1 MYGARIR
8 QGPEAKWMRAPFPHR
23 SPRLV
28 FTLPS
33 AALLMMVLVAG
44 DSAAAQTCPPIGEAE
59 SRCIEL
65 TADGTGEVSEVQL
78 SPGLA
83 TTFLFDSDVRADS
96 VLPENREHFEV
107 MDLGKRTLTLVPSE
121 RMRGKNPS
129 TVTVCFASNEAPAC
143 ATFRL
148 LLHPS
153 IGERQVRIF
162 RHPRP
167 VESIQAE
174 LKKSYA
180 ENARLQAELEQVH
193 AERGGPGG
201 LTGLFVS
208 GMVDTRGIHCSKAR
222 VVQRPG
228 NALSTLRIITC
239 RARGRMAVLVE
250 LQNDDA
256 APWMPQGAK
265 LTSPKGEELKGTV
278 WPPEPVRPGKPRT
291 VFIEVQAEDAQTD
304 GPFTLK
310 LWEADGPRTV
320 TLGNV
325 TFPALTEVP
334 GL

>member
-1 MYGARIR
+1 M
-8 QGPEAKWMRAPFPHR
+8 
-23 SPRLV
+23 
-28 FTLPS
+28 FTLLS

-44 DSAAAQTCPPIGEAE
+44 GSAAAQTCPPLGEAE
-59 SRCIEL
+59 GRCIEL
-65 TADGTGEVSEVQL
+65 TADGAGEVSEAQL

-121 RMRGKNPS
+121 RMLGKNPS

-174 LKKSYA
+174 LKKAYA
-180 ENARLQAELEQVH
+180 ESAKLQAELVQMRAEQG
-193 AERGGPGG
+193 EPGG
-201 LTGLFVS
+201 LTGMFVS
-208 GMVDTRGIHCSKAR
+208 GMVDTRGIHCSEVR

-228 NALSTLRIITC
+228 NALSALRIITC
-239 RARGRMAVLVE
+239 RARGRMVMLVD
-250 LQNDDA
+250 LKNDDA
-256 APWMPQGAK
+256 APWMPQGAR
-265 LTSPKGEELKGTV
+265 LTGPKGEELKGAV
-278 WPPEPVRPGKPRT
+278 WTPEPVRLGKSRPLY
-291 VFIEVQAEDAQTD
+291 IEVQAEDARTV

-325 TFPALTEVP
+325 AFPVLTEGP